1 MTAMPAVEPAAG
13 SSTGPAYGK
22 VRTILLKRV
31 LREPL
36 VHFLLL
42 ALLVFAA
49 YGLFGADAYDKPD
62 SIVVTAPKIEQMAAV
77 FARTW
82 QRPPTAEELKALIDD
97 YVKEE
102 ILVRQALELG
112 LDRDD
117 TVVRRRLRQKME
129 FLNTADAE
137 ALAPTDAELD
147 AYLKANAAVFQTG
160 SMLAFQQ
167 VYFSPQ
173 RRGDTIAQD
182 AASVL
187 EALLTNSA
195 ADSTLFGDPT
205 LLPPNLPLSSNTAI
219 DQTFGADFAEKLD
232 KAPLGQW
239 TGPVDSGFG
248 LHLIRVTARVPGR
261 VPALDEVH
269 DTVSREWTNA
279 KRKELEDQRFA
290 QLLKR
295 YVVSVENPTGAAI
308 HP

>member
-1 MTAMPAVEPAAG
+1 M
-13 SSTGPAYGK
+13 K
-22 VRTILLKRV
+22 TILLKRV

-49 YGLFGADAYDKPD
+49 YGLFGADADDKRD

-77 FARTW
+77 FAGTW

-102 ILVRQALELG
+102 ILVRQALKLG

-129 FLNTADAE
+129 FLNVVDAE

-147 AYLKANAAVFQTG
+147 AYLKANAAMFQIG

-167 VYFSPQ
+167 VYFNPQ
-173 RRGDTIAQD
+173 RRGDTTAQD

-187 EALLTNSA
+187 EALLTDSA
-195 ADSTLFGDPT
+195 TDRNLFGDPT
-205 LLPPNLPLSSNTAI
+205 LLPPDQPLSSKTSI
-219 DQTFGADFAEKLD
+219 GQTFGADFAEELD
-232 KAPLGQW
+232 KIPAGQW
-239 TGPVDSGFG
+239 TGPVNSSFG
-248 LHLIRVTARVPGR
+248 LHLIRVTERVPGR
-261 VPALDEVH
+261 VPTLDEVR
-269 DTVSREWTNA
+269 DGVAREWTNA
-279 KRKELEDQRFA
+279 KRKELENQRFA
-290 QLLKR
+290 ELLKR
-295 YVVSVENPTGAAI
+295 YVVSVESPAGAGTD
-308 HP
+308 P

>member
-1 MTAMPAVEPAAG
+1 M
-13 SSTGPAYGK
+13 
-22 VRTILLKRV
+22 
-31 LREPL
+31 REPL
-36 VHFLLL
+36 VHFLAL
-42 ALLVFAA
+42 ALLVFTA
-49 YGLFGADAYDKPD
+49 YGLFGADGDHKPD

-97 YVKEE
+97 HVKEE

-129 FLNTADAE
+129 FLNAADAE

-147 AYLKANAAVFQTG
+147 AYLIANAAVFETG

-167 VYFSPQ
+167 VYFNPQ
-173 RRGDTIAQD
+173 RRGNTIARD

-187 EALLTNSA
+187 EALLTDSA
-195 ADSTLFGDPT
+195 TDRTQFGDPT
-205 LLPPNLPLSSNTAI
+205 LLPPDLPLSSKISI

-239 TGPVDSGFG
+239 MGPVDSGFG
-248 LHLIRVTARVPGR
+248 LHLIRVTKRVPGR
-261 VPALDEVH
+261 VPALEEVR
-269 DTVSREWTNA
+269 DAVSREWTNA

-290 QLLKR
+290 ELFKR
-295 YVVSVENPTGAAI
+295 YVVSIESPTGAAI